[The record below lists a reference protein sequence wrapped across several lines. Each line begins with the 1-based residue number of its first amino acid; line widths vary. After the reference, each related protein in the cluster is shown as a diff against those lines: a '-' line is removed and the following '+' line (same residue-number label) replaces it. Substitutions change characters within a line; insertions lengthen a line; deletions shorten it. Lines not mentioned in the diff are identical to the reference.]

1 MYNSTFTRFRQ
12 NKIFRNLNSEV
23 TLCPSKFI
31 QPIFVDENLDK
42 QKPFEAISGMKID
55 CQTSIIQTIE
65 EDVAQ
70 GIQSFILFCIAE
82 RKENQEAFTCK
93 IIEKIKKHFGNEV
106 FLIADVCLCN
116 ETQDNHCGY
125 ISGKSGFIDNAKTV
139 EVLANHA
146 LSYAQ
151 AGCDCVAPSDMR
163 DGRIASIRNILNKN
177 GFDFIS
183 IISYSA
189 KFASNYYGAF
199 REIYNSKIDANSPLG
214 DRKTYQIDFRNGS
227 DAIVSSMR
235 DEAQGADMLMVK
247 PAVRYLDIIKTLSLQ
262 THLTVSA
269 FHVASECVAL
279 ELLAKNGYATLENL
293 YFEDWTAIIRAGA
306 SVVISYKSRE
316 AKRIIATML

>member
-1 MYNSTFTRFRQ
+1 MHSSTFTRLRQ

-31 QPIFVDENLDK
+31 QPIFVDENLTT

-65 EDVAQ
+65 SDTKQ

-82 RKENQEAFTCK
+82 RKENQEEFTCK
-93 IIEKIKKHFGNEV
+93 IIEKIKKIFGNKI

-116 ETQDNHCGY
+116 ETADNHCGY
-125 ISGKSGFIDNAKTV
+125 ISEKSGFIDNAKTV
-139 EVLANHA
+139 EVLAKHA
-146 LSYAQ
+146 LSYAH

-163 DGRIASIRNILNKN
+163 DGRINAIRQILNEH
-177 GFDFIS
+177 GFDCIS

-189 KFASNYYGAF
+189 KFSSNYYGAF
-199 REIYNSKIDANSPLG
+199 REIYNSKIDANSPLQ
-214 DRKTYQIDFRNGS
+214 DRKSYQIDFRNGN
-227 DAIVSSMR
+227 DAIASSMR
-235 DEAQGADMLMVK
+235 DEAEGCDMLMVK
-247 PAVRYLDIIKTLSLQ
+247 PATKYLDIIKTISLQ
-262 THLTVSA
+262 TNLKVSA

-293 YFEDWTAIIRAGA
+293 YFEDWTAINRAGA
-306 SVVISYKSRE
+306 SVIISYKSRE
-316 AKRIIATML
+316 AKRIIEMNY